1 LKINLERQIDV
12 PISGLLTYDEYEINY
27 DSFRVFM
34 SFKKTKVKKGVYQV
48 ELFLSANKI
57 KVG

>member
-1 LKINLERQIDV
+1 MFPFLA
-12 PISGLLTYDEYEINY
+12 YYEYEINY

-34 SFKKTKVKKGVYQV
+34 SFKKQTKKGVYPV
-48 ELFLSANKI
+48 ELFLSANKM

>member
-34 SFKKTKVKKGVYQV
+34 SFKKQTKKGVYSV

>member
-1 LKINLERQIDV
+1 MFPFLA
-12 PISGLLTYDEYEINY
+12 YYEYKINY

-34 SFKKTKVKKGVYQV
+34 SFKKQTKKGVYPV
-48 ELFLSANKI
+48 ELFLSANKM